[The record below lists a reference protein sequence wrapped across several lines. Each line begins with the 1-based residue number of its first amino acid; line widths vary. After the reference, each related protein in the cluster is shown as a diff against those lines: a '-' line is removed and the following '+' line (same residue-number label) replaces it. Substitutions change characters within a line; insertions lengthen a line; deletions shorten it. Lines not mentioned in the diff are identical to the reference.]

1 MQSFTFRLPAIAF
14 AAALALATAASA
26 QDAFAASDA
35 NGDGA
40 LDSAEFVTFINIAAK
55 AGRGQAKKVAANNM
69 YGTAFARVDKNR
81 DGRIAPG
88 EVAAL
93 Q

>member
-1 MQSFTFRLPAIAF
+1 MHSFKIRLLAIPF
-14 AAALALATAASA
+14 AAALALATTASA

-69 YGTAFARVDKNR
+69 YGRAFARVDKNQ

>member
-1 MQSFTFRLPAIAF
+1 MQTFPFRLAAIAF

-40 LDSAEFVTFINIAAK
+40 LDSAEFVTFINMAAK

-69 YGTAFARVDKNR
+69 YGKAFARVDKNQ
-81 DGRIAPG
+81 DGKIAPG